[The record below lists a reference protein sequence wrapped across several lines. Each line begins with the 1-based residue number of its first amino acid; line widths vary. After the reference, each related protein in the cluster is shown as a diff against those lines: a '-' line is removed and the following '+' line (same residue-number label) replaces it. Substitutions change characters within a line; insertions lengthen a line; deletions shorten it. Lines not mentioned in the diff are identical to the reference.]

1 MMLTKITS
9 KNQVTIPK
17 KIMDQLPETRY
28 FEVELQD
35 GAVVLKPLRTYS
47 TCLEAIRS
55 KVKNLDLSPLCV
67 KEAIKWARSK

>member
-17 KIMDQLPETRY
+17 KIMDQIPETRY

-47 TCLEAIRS
+47 TS
-55 KVKNLDLSPLCV
+55 
-67 KEAIKWARSK
+67 

>member
-17 KIMDQLPETRY
+17 KIMDQIPETRY

-47 TCLEAIRS
+47 TSLEAIQKPRS
-55 KVKNLDLSPLCV
+55 QPTLRQ
-67 KEAIKWARSK
+67 RSY